1 MLNALK
7 MSESLFSRYY
17 LNEAFNDIHFNFA
30 LRDDIKIGEPFSVIL
45 VAKNRSKSTQ
55 HTINGNL
62 RVDTVHYTGKVGQPV
77 KLFGFNR
84 VVKPLGAEEVRLDVT
99 FDEYYSRL
107 VEQVPTKHFK
117 MIYKSMFYSLQ
128 GAFRHP
134 VHVLLLSLI
143 FKTIPASF

>member
-17 LNEAFNDIHFNFA
+17 LNEEFNDIVFDFA
-30 LRDDIKIGEPFSVIL
+30 LRDDIKIGESFSVIL
-45 VAKNRSKSTQ
+45 IAKNRSKSKE

-77 KLFGFNR
+77 KIFPFNKMI
-84 VVKPLGAEEVRLDVT
+84 KPLTTEEVRLDVT

-107 VEQVPTKHFK
+107 VEQVLISFY
-117 MIYKSMFYSLQ
+117 IYLYLQ
-128 GAFRHP
+128 
-134 VHVLLLSLI
+134 
-143 FKTIPASF
+143 